1 MVFYCCFFNLINV
14 IIDNNNDRILN
25 ISFEIVVF
33 LIIVIGFL
41 FDNRVLMFG
50 FVFLLIVIVVRI
62 MFNKVNIYFIIG
74 SIKFFLFVNLFLNR
88 NIVIESRIIVI
99 NVLINFIVFNVVY
112 VLLVIL
118 LMLLFKFD
126 ELNKFDIYVINFFYK

>member
-1 MVFYCCFFNLINV
+1 M
-14 IIDNNNDRILN
+14 N

-50 FVFLLIVIVVRI
+50 FVFLLIVIVVKI

-99 NVLINFIVFNVVY
+99 SVLINFIVFNVVY

>member
-1 MVFYCCFFNLINV
+1 MFFYYCFFNLINV

-33 LIIVIGFL
+33 LIVVIGFL
-41 FDNRVLMFG
+41 FDNRVLKFG
-50 FVFLLIVIVVRI
+50 FVFLLIVIVVKI

-118 LMLLFKFD
+118 LILLFKFD
-126 ELNKFDIYVINFFYK
+126 EFNKFDIYVINFFYK